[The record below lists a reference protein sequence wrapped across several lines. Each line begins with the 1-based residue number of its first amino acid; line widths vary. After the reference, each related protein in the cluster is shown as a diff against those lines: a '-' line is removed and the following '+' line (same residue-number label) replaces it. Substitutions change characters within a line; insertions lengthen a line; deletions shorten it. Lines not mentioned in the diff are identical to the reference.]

1 MDIQDFGL
9 IDNAGV
15 EFSPGLNVL
24 TGETGAGKSIVID
37 ALQMALGHRVST
49 DLIRT
54 GREKTRVTA
63 IFEISGLPGITDLLT
78 GLNIEPGED
87 GTLILAREINKTGR
101 NICRLN
107 GQAAPLNQYREVGSC
122 LVDSLSQHEQ
132 HSLLSSQ
139 YQLNLLD
146 SFGGP
151 DAAGL
156 RKEISRIY
164 TSWRSIK
171 ERLLSLQEDARERLR
186 RLEML
191 RFQTEEIN
199 RAKLSPE
206 EDETLQR
213 ERSLL
218 VNAEKVLS
226 LVDECYSLLCGGEGP
241 YPYVTEFLSKA
252 RQCLVSLSRLDDSV
266 KPLHDAVEDALYQ
279 MQDTGRQLSAY
290 RDKIHSDPERLKSVE
305 ERLFLIRDLKRKYS
319 DSIAGVLEYR
329 DQAAAEIETLENSE
343 DSAAAMEKEAAR
355 LEEEWLTSARE
366 LSKIRRETAQKLKEQ
381 VKAELASLEMGKVD
395 FLVSFEDRPG
405 FSASGLE
412 KIEYLISPN
421 PGEPLKPLTRIASG
435 GELARVILAL
445 RTILAR
451 LGGMPTLVFDEVDT
465 GIGGKTLQSVAEKLS
480 ELAAGGQVICVTHAA
495 IIAARA
501 DMHLHVVK
509 EGDDSRTAI
518 RIEPLGKERRI
529 QELTRMLSGSENG
542 LAGEYARQ
550 MLVDAGRL

>member
-1 MDIQDFGL
+1 M
-9 IDNAGV
+9 

-37 ALQMALGHRVST
+37 ALQMVLGHRVST

-54 GREKTRVTA
+54 GKEKTRVTA
-63 IFEISGLPGITDLLT
+63 IFETGGLPDLIELLSGLD
-78 GLNIEPGED
+78 IEPGED
-87 GTLILAREINKTGR
+87 GTLLLAREINKTGR

-107 GQAAPLNQYREVGSC
+107 GQAVPLNQYREIGSC

-151 DAAGL
+151 DAASL
-156 RKEISRIY
+156 RKKISQIY
-164 TSWRSIK
+164 TSWRSVK
-171 ERLLSLQEDARERLR
+171 ERLLTLQEGARERLR

-191 RFQTEEIN
+191 RFQIEEID
-199 RAKLSPE
+199 RSKLSPE
-206 EDETLQR
+206 EDEILKR
-213 ERSLL
+213 EQSLL

-226 LVDECYSLLCGGEGP
+226 LADECCSLLCGGEGP
-241 YPYVTEFLSKA
+241 YPCATEFLGRA
-252 RQCLVSLSRLDDSV
+252 RQSLVSLSRLDDSV
-266 KPLHDAVEDALYQ
+266 KPLHDAIEDALYQ
-279 MQDTGRQLSAY
+279 MQDIGRQLSAY
-290 RDKIHSDPERLKSVE
+290 RDKIHSDPEQLKSVE

-329 DQAAAEIETLENSE
+329 DQAAAEIEILANSE
-343 DSAAAMEKEAAR
+343 DSASAMEKEAVR
-355 LEEEWLTSARE
+355 LEEEWLRSARE

-395 FLVSFEDRPG
+395 FLVSFEDKTG

-465 GIGGKTLQSVAEKLS
+465 GIGGRTLQSVAEKLS

-495 IIAARA
+495 VIAARA
-501 DMHLHVVK
+501 DTHLHVVK

-518 RIEPLGKERRI
+518 RIEPLGEERRI
-529 QELTRMLSGSENG
+529 QELTRMLSGSEDG

-550 MLVDAGRL
+550 MLKDAGQLE

>member
-9 IDNAGV
+9 IDSAGV

-24 TGETGAGKSIVID
+24 TGETGAGKSIIID

-63 IFEISGLPGITDLLT
+63 IFEISGLPDVADLLS
-78 GLNIEPGED
+78 GLDIEPGED
-87 GTLILAREINKTGR
+87 GTLLLTREINKTGR

-107 GQAAPLNQYREVGSC
+107 GQAAPLNQYREVGSR

-132 HSLLSSQ
+132 HSLLSPQ

-151 DAAGL
+151 DTAGL
-156 RKEISRIY
+156 RKIIGRIY
-164 TSWRSIK
+164 TSWRSVK
-171 ERLLSLQEDARERLR
+171 ERLLALQEGARERLR

-191 RFQTEEIN
+191 RFQIEEID

-213 ERSLL
+213 EHSLL

-226 LVDECYSLLCGGEGP
+226 LADECHSLLCGSEGP
-241 YPYVTEFLSKA
+241 YPCATEFLSKA
-252 RQCLVSLSRLDDSV
+252 RQSLVSLSRLDDSV

-279 MQDTGRQLSAY
+279 MQDIGHQLSAY
-290 RDKIHSDPERLKSVE
+290 RDKIHSDPEQLKSVE
-305 ERLFLIRDLKRKYS
+305 ERLFLIKDLKRKYS
-319 DSIAGVLEYR
+319 DSITGVLEYR
-329 DQAAAEIETLENSE
+329 DQAAAESEVLENSE
-343 DSAAAMEKEAAR
+343 DSAAALEKEAAR
-355 LEEEWLTSARE
+355 LEEEWLTAARE
-366 LSKIRRETAQKLKEQ
+366 LSKTRRETAQKLKEQ

-395 FLVSFEDRPG
+395 FLVSFEDKTG

-495 IIAARA
+495 VIAARA
-501 DMHLHVVK
+501 DTHLHVVK
-509 EGDDSRTAI
+509 EDDDSRTAI
-518 RIEPLGKERRI
+518 RIEPLGEESRI
-529 QELTRMLSGSENG
+529 QELTRMLSGSEDG

-550 MLVDAGRL
+550 MLKDAGRL

>member
-9 IDNAGV
+9 IDNASV

-54 GREKTRVTA
+54 GREKARVTA
-63 IFEISGLPGITDLLT
+63 IFEIGGLPDLIGLLSGLD
-78 GLNIEPGED
+78 IEPGED
-87 GTLILAREINKTGR
+87 GTLLLAREISKTGR

-107 GQAAPLNQYREVGSC
+107 GQAVPLNQYREIGSC

-132 HSLLSSQ
+132 HSLLSPQ

-151 DAAGL
+151 GAAGL
-156 RKEISRIY
+156 RKKIGQIY
-164 TSWRSIK
+164 TSWRSVK
-171 ERLLSLQEDARERLR
+171 ERLLALQEGARERLR

-191 RFQTEEIN
+191 RFQIEEID

-206 EDETLQR
+206 EDEILKR
-213 ERSLL
+213 EHSLL

-226 LVDECYSLLCGGEGP
+226 LAGECCSLLCGGDGP
-241 YPYVTEFLSKA
+241 YHCVTELLSKA
-252 RQCLVSLSRLDDSV
+252 RQSLLSLSRLDDSV
-266 KPLHDAVEDALYQ
+266 KPLHDVVEDALYQ

-290 RDKIHSDPERLKSVE
+290 RDNIHSDPEQLKNVE

-329 DQAAAEIETLENSE
+329 DQAAVEIEALENNE
-343 DSAAAMEKEAAR
+343 DSAAALEKDAAR
-355 LEEEWLTSARE
+355 LEEEWLASARE
-366 LSKIRRETAQKLKEQ
+366 LSKTRRETARKLKEQ
-381 VKAELASLEMGKVD
+381 VKAELASLEMGKAD
-395 FLVSFEDRPG
+395 FLVSFEDKPG

-465 GIGGKTLQSVAEKLS
+465 GIGGRTLQSVAEKLS

-495 IIAARA
+495 VIAARA
-501 DMHLHVVK
+501 DTHFHIAK

-518 RIEPLGKERRI
+518 RIEPLGEERRV
-529 QELTRMLSGSENG
+529 QELTRMLSGSEDG
-542 LAGEYARQ
+542 LASEYARQ
-550 MLVDAGRL
+550 MLEDAGRL